1 MNASVKAAVAAVVAG
16 TTDLGTLKV
25 LQDNGCPIGAVLACG
40 AELKK
45 LSLGQM
51 LSKDEQDRLVA
62 NGANLHAFLG
72 LKPKAPEAAP
82 AATAVAVATVDA
94 QKPPTLLVDTKTKTE
109 SGNRVLQEVPV
120 ENDPFSFI
128 LQAPESATADQKKA
142 LRSLYNSFVSRAQ
155 TKIVEGYRNAL
166 KTSGIEID
174 SKTVSEAMKDARST
188 IGLDKMLDGVLSKKG
203 FVVNRDEQDTNLID
217 GFRTALE
224 ILGVKIDDA
233 KHAAALEAGRAFSR
247 AFSERAIQG
256 LKARGLAFA

>member
-1 MNASVKAAVAAVVAG
+1 MNASVKAAVTAVVAG
-16 TTDLGTLKV
+16 TMDLGTLKV

-51 LSKDEQDRLVA
+51 LSEDEMNRLVG
-62 NGANLHAFLG
+62 NGANLQAFLG
-72 LKPKAPEAAP
+72 LKAKAPASAP
-82 AATAVAVATVDA
+82 AQTTPATP
-94 QKPPTLLVDTKTKTE
+94 PPTLLVDTKATTAN
-109 SGNRVLQEVPV
+109 GNRVLQEVPV

-128 LQAPESATADQKKA
+128 LQAPEGATADQKKA

-217 GFRTALE
+217 GFRAALE

-247 AFSERAIQG
+247 AFSERAVTG

>member
-1 MNASVKAAVAAVVAG
+1 MNASVKAAVVAVVAG

-25 LQDNGCPIGAVLACG
+25 LQDNGCPVGAVLACG

-72 LKPKAPEAAP
+72 LKAKAPEAAP
-82 AATAVAVATVDA
+82 APTTPATP
-94 QKPPTLLVDTKTKTE
+94 PPTLLVDTKTTTAN
-109 SGNRVLQEVPV
+109 GNRVLQEVPV

-233 KHAAALEAGRAFSR
+233 KHTAALESGRAFSR
-247 AFSERAIQG
+247 AFSERAVQG